1 MFSVVGF
8 LYYFYKTWRTDP
20 GYIKTSEKERKEVG
34 DFIET
39 NGMVNLVQRLLLFLC
54 AALLNLKVVKY
65 SWFF

>member
-1 MFSVVGF
+1 MMGF
-8 LYYFYKTWRTDP
+8 LYYLYKTWRTDP

-39 NGMVNLVQRLLLFLC
+39 NGMAKLVERMVSFSC
-54 AALLNLKVVKY
+54 AALLNLKVVKS